1 MHEPLLFYH
10 SIVFSGCIQLSLYMY
25 ANSCSIEAFLLHLA
39 YLTSEFKVGATYIST
54 VQLALFPV
62 FPVLLQDYLLCH
74 LLRYPYPGGLPFCML
89 FSSNNRTIPAPLPE
103 LQIIFFSYVSP
114 LSISLCYLLLHILMR
129 KQGRESRASLL
140 EFSTQMAG
148 NSENGRD
155 FRGCFLRIS
164 TQTAQI
170 GKIGRDSKFR
180 RPLSC
185 FHAPINRYP
194 NYNMFLFPLLSSRI
208 IYCYS

>member
-1 MHEPLLFYH
+1 MSSSVNIH
-10 SIVFSGCIQLSLYMY
+10 IRG
-25 ANSCSIEAFLLHLA
+25 AAFLYAFFIEQPHNTGTIA
-39 YLTSEFKVGATYIST
+39 RTA
-54 VQLALFPV
+54 
-62 FPVLLQDYLLCH
+62 
-74 LLRYPYPGGLPFCML
+74 
-89 FSSNNRTIPAPLPE
+89 NNI
-103 LQIIFFSYVSP
+103 FSYVSP

-148 NSENGRD
+148 NSEKGRD
-155 FRGCFLRIS
+155 FRGCLLGIS

>member
-1 MHEPLLFYH
+1 MCLLFQYPYTIYYCIYLCVNKVENPG
-10 SIVFSGCIQLSLYMY
+10 SACWESLPKWRKSAKYGRDSRGC
-25 ANSCSIEAFLLHLA
+25 LL
-39 YLTSEFKVGATYIST
+39 GIST
-54 VQLALFPV
+54 QTA
-62 FPVLLQDYLLCH
+62 
-74 LLRYPYPGGLPFCML
+74 
-89 FSSNNRTIPAPLPE
+89 
-103 LQIIFFSYVSP
+103 QI
-114 LSISLCYLLLHILMR
+114 
-129 KQGRESRASLL
+129 
-140 EFSTQMAG
+140 
-148 NSENGRD
+148 SEKGRD

>member
-1 MHEPLLFYH
+1 
-10 SIVFSGCIQLSLYMY
+10 
-25 ANSCSIEAFLLHLA
+25 
-39 YLTSEFKVGATYIST
+39 
-54 VQLALFPV
+54 
-62 FPVLLQDYLLCH
+62 
-74 LLRYPYPGGLPFCML
+74 ML

-140 EFSTQMAG
+140 EFSARTVQNSEKGRDSQASLLEFSTQMAG
-148 NSENGRD
+148 NSEKGRD
-155 FRGCFLRIS
+155 FRGCFLRISTQTTQIGKIGRDSRGCLLEFSTQMAQNSEKGRDFRGCLLGIS

>member
-1 MHEPLLFYH
+1 MSSSVI
-10 SIVFSGCIQLSLYMY
+10 SISGE
-25 ANSCSIEAFLLHLA
+25 AAFLYAFFIEQPHNTGTIA
-39 YLTSEFKVGATYIST
+39 RTA
-54 VQLALFPV
+54 
-62 FPVLLQDYLLCH
+62 
-74 LLRYPYPGGLPFCML
+74 
-89 FSSNNRTIPAPLPE
+89 NNI
-103 LQIIFFSYVSP
+103 FSYVSP

-129 KQGRESRASLL
+129 KQGRDSRGCLL

-148 NSENGRD
+148 NSERVEIP
-155 FRGCFLRIS
+155 RPSLLRIS